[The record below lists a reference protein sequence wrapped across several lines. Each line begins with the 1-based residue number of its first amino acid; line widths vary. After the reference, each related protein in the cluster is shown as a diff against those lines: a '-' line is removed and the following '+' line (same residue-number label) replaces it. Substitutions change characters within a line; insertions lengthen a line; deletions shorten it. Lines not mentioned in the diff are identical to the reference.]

1 MEENLRIFLH
11 CLFTDGVV
19 AENSIYSATICE
31 SAALW
36 AELSACF
43 QRTEPSQAHIRS
55 AAPPKGELFCS
66 NGTVSKYSA
75 SLADLTERA
84 SVFLI
89 VQQKELPCKRTAALR
104 KVL

>member
-1 MEENLRIFLH
+1 MPSALLWASLAENIFIIAIQENLRIFLN

-19 AENSIYSATICE
+19 AENSIYSATFCE

-55 AAPPKGELFCS
+55 PAPSEG
-66 NGTVSKYSA
+66 GA
-75 SLADLTERA
+75 
-84 SVFLI
+84 FL
-89 VQQKELPCKRTAALR
+89 Q
-104 KVL
+104 

>member
-1 MEENLRIFLH
+1 MEENLRIFLN

-19 AENSIYSATICE
+19 AENSIYSATFCE

-55 AAPPKGELFCS
+55 PAPSEG
-66 NGTVSKYSA
+66 GA
-75 SLADLTERA
+75 
-84 SVFLI
+84 FL
-89 VQQKELPCKRTAALR
+89 Q
-104 KVL
+104 